1 MKYKRVFLDANIILD
16 IYDEKRPFYKES
28 SEVISTLLQQND
40 IELFT
45 SCDIIT
51 TLYYV
56 LSKKGKMDALDSIL
70 DLNELCSVVEFS
82 NFEID
87 ESCKLMKKNKKFTD
101 LEDTIQYIIAKKAS
115 CDLILS
121 NDKKFVSDEMVLMN
135 SKEFIHSISG
145 EVERGAGV

>member
-1 MKYKRVFLDANIILD
+1 MNLFNLSRLIVNYKKVFLDANVILD
-16 IYDEKRPFYKES
+16 IYDENRPFHKDS
-28 SEVISTLLQQND
+28 TEVISVLLQQAD

-56 LSKKGKMDALDSIL
+56 LSKKEKIDTLDSIL
-70 DLNELCSVVEFS
+70 DVNELCSVVEFA
-82 NFEID
+82 NPEID

-101 LEDTIQYIIAKKAS
+101 LEDTIQYVIAKKAF

-121 NDKKFVSDEMVLMN
+121 NDKKFICDGIVLMS
-135 SKEFIHSISG
+135 SKEFLQNI
-145 EVERGAGV
+145 